1 MEKQFWRDKN
11 FRRDVDENCA
21 LLEYY
26 VPNSGNVL
34 PTFRVNKFRNVGT
47 KLPLGFLISEDRN
60 DKFSE
65 MSVRNYQN
73 FLRNNTEER
82 SSKIRR
88 VRSLLSR
95 DVEFDNLMSFCTKV
109 IRILI
114 VILF

>member
-1 MEKQFWRDKN
+1 MAKQFWRDSN

-21 LLEYY
+21 LLDYY
-26 VPNSGNVL
+26 APNSVNFL
-34 PTFRVNKFRNVGT
+34 PTFRENRSRNVGK

-65 MSVRNYQN
+65 MSVRNYQY
-73 FLRNNTEER
+73 FLRNSQEER

-95 DVEFDNLMSFCTKV
+95 DFEFDNLMSFLL
-109 IRILI
+109 RS
-114 VILF
+114 FQN